1 MDFLKKK
8 MTARLSFTDFNG
20 QKFMKNF
27 SQSKKIDQNVLLRY
41 APKIVEGVEKLKN
54 WSESI

>member
-1 MDFLKKK
+1 

-20 QKFMKNF
+20 QEFMKNF
-27 SQSKKIDQNVLLRY
+27 SQSKKIDQNFLQKY
-41 APKIVEGVEKLKN
+41 APKITEGVKKLIN